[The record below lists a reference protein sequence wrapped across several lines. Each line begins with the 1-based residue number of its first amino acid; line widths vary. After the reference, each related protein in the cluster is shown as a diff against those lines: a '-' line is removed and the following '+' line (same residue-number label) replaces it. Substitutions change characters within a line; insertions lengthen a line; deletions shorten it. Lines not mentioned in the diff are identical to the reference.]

1 MARVVL
7 SADLAGRFAGGETE
21 VRVDGADV
29 RAVIRALD
37 AKFPGIGEVLS
48 DSSMAVA
55 IDGDIIQDPL
65 LEDVGPNSE
74 VYFLPA
80 IRGG

>member
-1 MARVVL
+1 M
-7 SADLAGRFAGGETE
+7 
-21 VRVDGADV
+21 

-48 DSSMAVA
+48 GSSMAVA